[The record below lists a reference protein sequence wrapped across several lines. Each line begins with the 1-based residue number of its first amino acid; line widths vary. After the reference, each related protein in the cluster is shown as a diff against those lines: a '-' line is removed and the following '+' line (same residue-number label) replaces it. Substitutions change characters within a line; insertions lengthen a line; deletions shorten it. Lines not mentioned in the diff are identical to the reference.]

1 MAITSGAIEGKSPE
15 DNSREESGQPFAQKD
30 FLVEY
35 EQIIRGSTV
44 VRAESAADAHG
55 NFHMATEGQVALKV
69 INIRE
74 L

>member
-15 DNSREESGQPFAQKD
+15 DNGREELRQSFGQKD

-44 VRAESAADAHG
+44 IRAESAADAHD
-55 NFHMATEGQVALKV
+55 NFSMATEGQVALKV

-74 L
+74 T